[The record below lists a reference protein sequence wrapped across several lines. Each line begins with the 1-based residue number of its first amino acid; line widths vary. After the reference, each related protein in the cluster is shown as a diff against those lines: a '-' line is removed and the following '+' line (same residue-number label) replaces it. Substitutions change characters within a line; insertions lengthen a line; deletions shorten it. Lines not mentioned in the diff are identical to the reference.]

1 MWSLTISGKHCSIKL
16 SWTTPGYL
24 LECVVDVGFPPA
36 ALCAGHR
43 VHILILPM
51 AADSLVPV
59 SICFPLFSIGLVQKG
74 FHIAPAFCR

>member
-43 VHILILPM
+43 EYTFSFFPWQLTLWCQFPF
-51 AADSLVPV
+51 V
-59 SICFPLFSIGLVQKG
+59 SPFS
-74 FHIAPAFCR
+74 P